1 MSRDRSERE
10 GPAAQ
15 LRAIDAKARKS
26 LGQHFLSSPS
36 VARRIVQLAG
46 VGQGTP
52 VVEVGPGLGA
62 LTEHLRTAGARLV
75 CVERD
80 DRLADQLLERWPDLE
95 LLRADAMRVDWAA
108 QLDGDGWSC
117 VSNLPYNVGTHIV
130 SRMVRTPG
138 CFRQLVVMLQREVAD
153 RICAEPG
160 SKIYGAL
167 SVELQARARCELLL
181 RVKPGSFHPPPKVD
195 SAVIRLEP
203 RLHPAVEGLGLDKF
217 DRVVRAAFNQRRKT
231 LRKSLGGAYGK
242 ARALAALEA
251 AGIESGLRPEVV
263 PVEGFAALTRAL
275 SIRDEGA
282 GLRSGGER

>member
-1 MSRDRSERE
+1 MSDDRPRSPPD

-15 LRAIDAKARKS
+15 LRSMKARARKS

-46 VGQGTP
+46 VGEGTQ

-62 LTEHLRTAGARLV
+62 MTEHLVEAGARLV

-80 DRLADQLLERWPDLE
+80 DRLAEQLEARWPELE
-95 LLRADAMRVDWAA
+95 LHRADAVRVDWGE
-108 QLDGDGWSC
+108 LLPGGGWSC

-130 SRMVRTPG
+130 SAMVRSPG
-138 CFRQLVVMLQREVAD
+138 TFRQLVVMLQREVAE

-160 SKIYGAL
+160 GKAYGTL

-195 SAVIRLEP
+195 SAVVLLELGGP
-203 RLHPAVEGLGLDKF
+203 PSCEGLDLDAL
-217 DRVVRAAFNQRRKT
+217 DRVSRAAFAQRRKT
-231 LRKSLGGAYGK
+231 LRKSLGAAYGK
-242 ARALAALEA
+242 ERALAALEE
-251 AGIESGLRPEVV
+251 AGIGSGLRPEVV
-263 PVEGFAALTRAL
+263 PVEGFAALVRAL
-275 SIRDEGA
+275 GT
-282 GLRSGGER
+282 

>member
-1 MSRDRSERE
+1 MSDKRAD

-15 LRAIDAKARKS
+15 LRSMQARARKS

-36 VARRIVQLAG
+36 VARRIVQLARIG
-46 VGQGTP
+46 EGSP

-62 LTEHLRTAGARLV
+62 MTEHLLEAGVDLV

-80 DRLADQLLERWPDLE
+80 DRMADALLERWPGLR
-95 LLRADAMRVDWAA
+95 LHRADAMRADWAT
-108 QLDGDGWSC
+108 LLPGEGWSC

-130 SRMVRTPG
+130 ADMVRRPG
-138 CFRQLVVMLQREVAD
+138 TFRQLVVMLQREVAD

-160 SKIYGAL
+160 GKVYGSL

-195 SAVIRLEP
+195 SAVIRLELQ
-203 RLHPAVEGLGLDKF
+203 RHPACEGLDLEAL
-217 DRVVRAAFNQRRKT
+217 DRVARAAFAQRRKT
-231 LRKSLGGAYGK
+231 LRRSLGSVYGK
-242 ARALAALEA
+242 ERALAVLEA
-251 AGIESGLRPEVV
+251 VGIPSGHRPEVV

-275 SIRDEGA
+275 EASE
-282 GLRSGGER
+282 